1 MLTLYTLFRHISGLA
16 LIFFIVSLIL
26 VITDLE
32 NITSVA
38 YQVWLTKLLLITGF
52 FFINK
57 WCVRKITD
65 LKSVP
70 QS

>member
-1 MLTLYTLFRHISGLA
+1 MLIFYTLLRHISGLA

-32 NITSVA
+32 NITTVA
-38 YQVWLTKLLLITGF
+38 TQVWLTKLVLITGF
-52 FFINK
+52 LLINK
-57 WCVRKITD
+57 WCVRKVTD
-65 LKSVP
+65 LKSIQ